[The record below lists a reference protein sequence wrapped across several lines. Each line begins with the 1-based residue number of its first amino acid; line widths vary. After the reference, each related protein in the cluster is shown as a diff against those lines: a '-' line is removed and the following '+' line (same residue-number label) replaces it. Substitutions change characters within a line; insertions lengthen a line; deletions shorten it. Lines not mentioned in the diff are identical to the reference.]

1 MGTHSTGTAN
11 LPFEPCHHG
20 RRRNGE
26 LRRSLWSAS
35 YSYAS
40 SLPLPRWTCQRQ
52 HGKMPAEFVRTDQQ
66 GRVRSFDAPALGC
79 VSAYVRFHPLKME
92 SQWCRRKAE
101 SGECAQTESV
111 GCWAIFCS
119 AFRASQRDW
128 FASLLMQLHS
138 RSLKALFVWFM
149 YLLKRARGM
158 QVVHRS
164 QAQRDR
170 WTGASPRMQAHYMLK
185 AQKSKC
191 FYFAFPKDLII
202 KTI

>member
-101 SGECAQTESV
+101 SGECAQTELV

-119 AFRASQRDW
+119 AFRASLRNRP
-128 FASLLMQLHS
+128 AHHMLRNETTPTHTGSCCCS
-138 RSLKALFVWFM
+138 RGEKGNTHHML
-149 YLLKRARGM
+149 
-158 QVVHRS
+158 
-164 QAQRDR
+164 
-170 WTGASPRMQAHYMLK
+170 SPLTMDANTEDIYVQ
-185 AQKSKC
+185 
-191 FYFAFPKDLII
+191 
-202 KTI
+202 